1 MNYYSNMPF
10 LFKLFFI
17 SALSVFV
24 LNQICRERGAPCV
37 SLIKENCAPGLVIIT
52 HQLIICQ

>member
-1 MNYYSNMPF
+1 MPF
-10 LFKLFFI
+10 LFKLSFI

-37 SLIKENCAPGLVIIT
+37 SLIKENCAPGLEIIT
-52 HQLIICQ
+52 HKLIICQ